1 MNIFKRLAMYAGIVA
16 LGSALSLAT
25 LETADARQGGG
36 FGSRGTR
43 TYQAPPSTQTAPSAA
58 QPIQRS
64 VTQPSAANP
73 STAAA
78 ASRGGLFGGGFAGSM
93 LRGLAIGGLV
103 GLLLGHGL
111 GGMAGF
117 LGLLLQAALIGIV
130 VMVVFRL
137 LAARRQPSPAGAPAS
152 MAREDLGSPRS
163 ALGGMGGLGGLG
175 GLGGGQA
182 RPQQAPPQ
190 RGVKD
195 AVGLTGADFDSFERI
210 LGEVQGAFSREDLGA
225 LRTLT
230 TPEVYGYLTEEL
242 RDNEARG
249 LRNQV
254 SEVKL
259 LQGDLAEAWREGQT
273 DYATVAMRYSM
284 RDRMVNRAT
293 GQPAPGS
300 VEGPTETTEVWTFA
314 RTRGGVW
321 TLSAIQDT

>member
-1 MNIFKRLAMYAGIVA
+1 MKIFKRLAMFAGIIA
-16 LGSALSLAT
+16 LGSAMSLAT
-25 LETADARQGGG
+25 IDTADARKGGG

-43 TYQAPPSTQTAPSAA
+43 TYQAPPSTQTAPTTA

-64 VTQPSAANP
+64 ATQPSAATQG
-73 STAAA
+73 TAAA
-78 ASRGGLFGGGFAGSM
+78 ASRGGLFGGGMAGSL

-137 LAARRQPSPAGAPAS
+137 LAARRQPAPAGAPAS
-152 MAREDLGSPRS
+152 MAREGLDSPRS
-163 ALGGMGGLGGLG
+163 ALGGLGNLGGMGGM
-175 GLGGGQA
+175 GGGQA
-182 RPQQAPPQ
+182 RPQQAPAQ
-190 RGVKD
+190 KGVKD
-195 AVGLTGADFDSFERI
+195 AIGLTGADFDTFERI
-210 LGEVQGAFSREDLGA
+210 LSDVQGAFSREDLGA

-249 LRNQV
+249 VRNQV

-284 RDRMVNRAT
+284 RDRMLDRTT

-300 VEGPTETTEVWTFA
+300 SETPTETTEVWTFT
-314 RTRGGVW
+314 RSRGGAW

>member
-1 MNIFKRLAMYAGIVA
+1 MFKRLAMFAAIVA
-16 LGSALSLAT
+16 LGSAMSLAT
-25 LETADARQGGG
+25 VHTADARQGGG

-43 TYQAPPSTQTAPSAA
+43 TYQAPPSTQTAPYTA

-64 VTQPSAANP
+64 VTQPSTVPQSAAG
-73 STAAA
+73 A
-78 ASRGGLFGGGFAGSM
+78 RGGLFGGGFAGSM

-130 VMVVFRL
+130 VMLVFRL

-152 MAREDLGSPRS
+152 MARDNLGAPRS
-163 ALGGMGGLGGLG
+163 ALGGIGGLG

-182 RPQQAPPQ
+182 QPRQAPAQ
-190 RGVKD
+190 KGVRD
-195 AVGLTGADFDSFERI
+195 AIGLTGADFDSFERL

-225 LRTLT
+225 LSTLT

-284 RDRMVNRAT
+284 RDRMVNRTT

-300 VEGPTETTEVWTFA
+300 TDGTTETTEVWTFT
-314 RTRGGVW
+314 RTRGGAW

>member
-1 MNIFKRLAMYAGIVA
+1 MLAGIVA
-16 LGSALSLAT
+16 LGSAMSLAT
-25 LETADARQGGG
+25 LDTADARKGGG

-43 TYQAPPSTQTAPSAA
+43 TYQAPPSTQTAPTTA

-64 VTQPSAANP
+64 VTQPSAATG
-73 STAAA
+73 TAAA
-78 ASRGGLFGGGFAGSM
+78 ATRGGLFGGGFAGSL

-130 VMVVFRL
+130 AMLVFRF
-137 LAARRQPSPAGAPAS
+137 LAARRQPAPAGAPAS
-152 MAREDLGSPRS
+152 MAREGVEQPRS
-163 ALGGMGGLGGLG
+163 ALGGLGGMGGLGG
-175 GLGGGQA
+175 GQT
-182 RPQQAPPQ
+182 RPQQAPAQ

-210 LGEVQGAFSREDLGA
+210 LGEVQGAFSREDYGA

-230 TPEVYGYLTEEL
+230 TLEVYGYLTEEL

-249 LRNQV
+249 VRNQV

-259 LQGDLAEAWREGQT
+259 LQGDLAEAWREGTT

-284 RDRMVNRAT
+284 RDRMVDRAT
-293 GQPAPGS
+293 GQSAPGS
-300 VEGPTETTEVWTFA
+300 VDDVTETTEVWTFT
-314 RTRGGVW
+314 RTRGGAW
-321 TLSAIQDT
+321 TLSAIQDA